1 MGKRKTRGNGE
12 GTIFQRVRNGKKVWV
27 AEYTTVINGKKTTI
41 TRYGKTRAEV
51 KDKLEKIIT
60 EKNTNK
66 LVLNN
71 NTIFKD
77 FIKSFIDDEYK
88 LNKLTDSS
96 YKRKLGYYKII
107 SQHYIGGMEIQKIRE
122 CDVKDFLIYLTQYS
136 NSVIGHTYGVLHTA
150 LKRAVRKNILKY
162 DFLDDKIE
170 FAKPT
175 SQRKDKKVR
184 GFTINE
190 QKKFV
195 QCITSSENH
204 FKYKYQFL
212 LSLYTGMRM
221 RRGKRI
227 IFKGH

>member
-27 AEYTTVINGKKTTI
+27 AEYTTVVNNKKTTI

-71 NTIFKD
+71 DTIFKD

-107 SQHYIGGMEIQKIRE
+107 AEHYIGNMEIQKIQE
-122 CDVKDFLIYLTQYS
+122 CDVKDFLIYLTKYS

-150 LKRAVRKNILKY
+150 FKRAVRKNILKY

-221 RRGKRI
+221 RRGKCFV
-227 IFKGH
+227 FK